1 MTEPWLIGPVTTSA
15 YGWRLERR
23 DGVTLGFTSH
33 DHDVVIGGLLYR
45 TSPGM
50 QPTSITQ
57 SIGIEADGLEV
68 TGAIN
73 ASAIR
78 EDDLKSGRWDSA
90 RLTIFLFDWT
100 TPQAEI
106 RVLAQG
112 EWGEVSFSDI
122 GFETEL
128 RGLTAFLDAPVV
140 PQTSPGCRASFC
152 GNACGLNAQR
162 YQHLVRVNLVNG
174 DSFGF
179 DSPQVIGGANAFAYG
194 SLRWIGGANN
204 GLTGQIL
211 SSDFGTFV
219 LANKPEFAVDVGTLI
234 LISQGC
240 DKTIATCSTRFSNA
254 INFRGEPF
262 LPGNDLLTRYPG
274 AS

>member
-1 MTEPWLIGPVTTSA
+1 MTEPWLIGPVMTSA

-33 DHDVVIGGLLYR
+33 DHDVVIGGLKYQA
-45 TSPGM
+45 SPGM
-50 QPTSITQ
+50 QPTSITE

-68 TGAIN
+68 SGAIN

-78 EDDLKSGRWDSA
+78 EDDLNAGRWDNA

-100 TPQAEI
+100 SPQSEI
-106 RVLAQG
+106 RILAEG
-112 EWGEVSFSDI
+112 EWGEVSFSDV

-128 RGLTAFLDAPVV
+128 RGLTAFLDTPVV
-140 PQTSPGCRASFC
+140 PQTSPGCRANFC
-152 GNACGLNAQR
+152 GQDCGLNAQR
-162 YQHLVRVNLVNG
+162 FQHLARINAVDGV
-174 DSFGF
+174 SFDF
-179 DSPQVIGGANAFAYG
+179 DSLQIVGGANAFAYG
-194 SLRWIGGANN
+194 SVRWIGGANI
-204 GLTGQIL
+204 GLAGQIL
-211 SSDFGTFV
+211 NSDAGTFV
-219 LANKPEFAVDVGTLI
+219 LASKPAFAVTAGTLVQI
-234 LISQGC
+234 FEGC
-240 DKTIATCSTRFSNA
+240 DKTIATCSTRFGNA

>member
-33 DHDVVIGGLLYR
+33 DHDIVIGGLRYR
-45 TSPGM
+45 ASPGM

-68 TGAIN
+68 SGAIN

-78 EDDLKSGRWDSA
+78 EDDLKSGRWDNA
-90 RLTIFLFDWT
+90 RLSIFLFDWT
-100 TPQAEI
+100 APQAEI
-106 RVLAQG
+106 RVLAEG

-162 YQHLVRVNLVNG
+162 FQHLVRVNLVNG
-174 DSFGF
+174 DSFAF
-179 DSPQVIGGANAFAYG
+179 DSPQIIGGANAFAYG

-211 SSDFGTFV
+211 SSDFGTLV
-219 LANKPEFAVDVGTLI
+219 LANKPEFAVEVGTLA

-240 DKTIATCSTRFSNA
+240 DKTITTCSTRFSNA

-262 LPGNDLLTRYPG
+262 LPGSDLLTRYPG
-274 AS
+274 AG